1 MTAPARPDN
10 RRLDQAR
17 AQENES
23 KAQLAS
29 LEEQAQVAVWTAY
42 SNVQIALRQLDAAKA
57 FQEAASQS
65 YDAVLEAYRYGVKN
79 FLDVT
84 SSQRTLAEAR
94 SALVGAKATL
104 LTDVADLA
112 FQTGDLL
119 KAGGRPPN
127 P

>member
-1 MTAPARPDN
+1 
-10 RRLDQAR
+10 
-17 AQENES
+17 
-23 KAQLAS
+23 
-29 LEEQAQVAVWTAY
+29 
-42 SNVQIALRQLDAAKA
+42 
-57 FQEAASQS
+57 
-65 YDAVLEAYRYGVKN
+65 VKN

-94 SALVGAKATL
+94 SALVEAKATL